1 MNARA
6 FQAWTGRLA
15 LLALLLLVAVPTASR
30 FVHAAHGTAHVHA
43 LASTTAHGHAHGAL
57 PVEGLRPDGRAPLR
71 PAPGDADCDYCPLLS
86 ALLAPI
92 ALPFPAHIPPR
103 LYAAIPWPASPRLPW
118 LHPSGLGSRGPP
130 LHG

>member
-6 FQAWTGRLA
+6 FQVWTSRLA
-15 LLALLLLVAVPTASR
+15 LLALLLLVSVPTASR
-30 FVHAAHGTAHVHA
+30 LEHTAG
-43 LASTTAHGHAHGAL
+43 HGHAAVSAPGHGHHGHHGQHAAT
-57 PVEGLRPDGRAPLR
+57 PRADGRAPPR

-86 ALLAPI
+86 SLLASV
-92 ALPFPAHIPPR
+92 ALPFSPHIAPR
-103 LYAAIPWPASPRLPW
+103 LAAALPWPASPRLPW